1 MILAGPLSLPLHLA
15 IIALWGL
22 SALLDYLDFASILQ
36 LKEYRLDRLRD
47 FWKSQ
52 QGQQYV
58 RRYGLVWRTLLCT
71 VLLFWPVNPNITIRY
86 ILLGLFSIDALRL
99 MYVVVKHKL
108 RRPKPTIK
116 ALSIIAAT
124 FLLEVGLAL
133 YKHSWDAVFGLVI
146 FRPFLIALVTFA
158 SNKITEQLKNWYVY
172 RAAGK
177 LAKYPNLTIIG
188 ITGSYG
194 KSTVKEY
201 TSHILSKK
209 FRVLK
214 TPGNINTDIGVAL
227 FLLRQNLAE
236 ADVLVVE
243 MGAYKIGEID
253 KICQMVKPKIAIL
266 TAIIEQHLILFGSI
280 KNVQQAKYE
289 LLRSIPADGLVI
301 TNADNQYCTE
311 FLGELTCKNQQ
322 TFGEELDNRPTLM
335 IEESAYR
342 NGFASGR
349 YTYHGHNWHITAPV
363 VGAHQINNL
372 APVVMVATHLGMSQ
386 EEITVACATLPAGD
400 HGLKIFQFGQATIID
415 DSYNSNPNG
424 FTAALE
430 VLGSFPSTQSRVVIT
445 RGMMEL
451 GERHEELHETIAE
464 EIAFYADTLVI
475 ITPDAAEPLKR
486 GIKRLNQKFH
496 LAVEEM
502 FDQAALRNYLLGLKE
517 TSSVIL
523 LENRMPESV
532 RSLFTSKP

>member
-1 MILAGPLSLPLHLA
+1 MIFAGSSLVLHLT
-15 IIALWGL
+15 IIALWGF
-22 SALLDYLDFASILQ
+22 SALMDYLDFASILQ

-52 QGQQYV
+52 QGQRYV
-58 RRYGLVWRTLLCT
+58 RRYGLLWRMLICMA
-71 VLLFWPVNPNITIRY
+71 LLFWPINPNITIRY
-86 ILLGLFSIDALRL
+86 ILLGLFSLDAVRL
-99 MYVVVKHKL
+99 VYVLGTHKL
-108 RRPKPTIK
+108 RRPKATVK
-116 ALSIIAAT
+116 AGAIVAT
-124 FLLEVGLAL
+124 AFLLEVGLAL
-133 YKHSWDAVFGLVI
+133 YKHSWDAVFGLII
-146 FRPFLIALVTFA
+146 FRPFLIASITFL
-158 SNKITEQLKNWYVY
+158 SNKITRQLKNWYIY
-172 RAAGK
+172 RASRK
-177 LAKYPNLTIIG
+177 LAKHPNLTIIG

-201 TSHILSKK
+201 SSHILSKK

-253 KICQMVKPKIAIL
+253 KICQMVKPKIAVL

-280 KNVQQAKYE
+280 KNVQTAKYE
-289 LLRSIPADGLVI
+289 LLRSIPADGLVV
-301 TNADNQYCTE
+301 TNADNKYCTE
-311 FLGELTCKNQQ
+311 YLTELTCQNQQ
-322 TFGEELDNRPTLM
+322 TFGEESENQPTLL
-335 IEESAYR
+335 IEETGFR

-349 YTYHGHNWHITAPV
+349 YLYQGNSWHITAPV
-363 VGAHQINNL
+363 VGAHQISNL
-372 APVVMVATHLGMSQ
+372 APAVMVATHLGMSQ

-400 HGLKIFQFGQATIID
+400 HGLRIFPFGQATIID
-415 DSYNSNPNG
+415 DSYNSNPKG

-430 VLGSFPSTQSRVVIT
+430 VMGSFPSSQSRVVIT

-475 ITPDAAEPLKR
+475 ITPDAATPLKR
-486 GIKRLNQKFH
+486 GVGRLHDKFH
-496 LAVEEM
+496 LSIEEIYEHT
-502 FDQAALRNYLLGLKE
+502 ALRNYLLGLKE

-523 LENRMPESV
+523 LENRIPESV
-532 RSLFTSKP
+532 RSLFAAK

>member
-1 MILAGPLSLPLHLA
+1 MIFAGPLSLPLHLA

-22 SALLDYLDFASILQ
+22 SALMDYLDFANILQ

-52 QGQQYV
+52 QGQRYI
-58 RRYGLVWRTLLCT
+58 RRYGLLWRMLICI
-71 VLLFWPVNPNITIRY
+71 VLLFWPINPNITIRY
-86 ILLGLFSIDALRL
+86 ILLGLFSIDAVRL
-99 MYVVVKHKL
+99 AYVIAKHKL
-108 RRPKPTIK
+108 RRPKPTVK
-116 ALSIIAAT
+116 AGAIVAVT
-124 FLLEVGLAL
+124 FLIEVGLAL

-146 FRPFLIALVTFA
+146 FRPFLIALITFV
-158 SNKITEQLKNWYVY
+158 SNKITEQLKNWYIY
-172 RAAGK
+172 RASRK
-177 LAKYPNLTIIG
+177 LAKHPNLTIIG

-227 FLLRQNLAE
+227 FLLRQNLNE

-243 MGAYKIGEID
+243 MGAYKIGEIE

-280 KNVQQAKYE
+280 KNVQTAKYE
-289 LLRSIPADGLVI
+289 LLRSVPADGLVI
-301 TNADNQYCTE
+301 TNADNKYCTE
-311 FLGELTCKNQQ
+311 YLSELTCKNQQ
-322 TFGEELDNRPTLM
+322 TFGEELENRPTLM
-335 IEESAYR
+335 IEETNFR

-349 YTYHGHNWHITAPV
+349 YTYQGHSWHITAPV

-372 APVVMVATHLGMSQ
+372 APAVMVATHLGMNQ

-400 HGLKIFQFGQATIID
+400 HGLKIFSFGQATIID

-430 VLGSFPSTQSRVVIT
+430 VMGSFPSSQSRVVIT

-451 GERHEELHETIAE
+451 GDRHEELHETIAE

-475 ITPDAAEPLKR
+475 ITPDAAAPLKR
-486 GIKRLNQKFH
+486 GVERLNQKFH
-496 LAVEEM
+496 LSVEEM
-502 FDQAALRNYLLGLKE
+502 YDQAALRNYLLGLKE

-523 LENRMPESV
+523 LENRMPDSV
-532 RSLFTSKP
+532 RSLLAAK

>member
-1 MILAGPLSLPLHLA
+1 MILAGPLSSPLHLA

-22 SALLDYLDFASILQ
+22 SALLDYLDFASVLQ
-36 LKEYRLDRLRD
+36 LKEYRFDRLRD

-52 QGQQYV
+52 QGQHYV
-58 RRYGLVWRTLLCT
+58 RRYGLLGRTLLCT
-71 VLLFWPVNPNITIRY
+71 VLLFWPINPNITIRY
-86 ILLGLFSIDALRL
+86 ILLGLFLIDALRL
-99 MYVVVKHKL
+99 VYVTTQHRL
-108 RRPKPTIK
+108 RRPKPTAK

-124 FLLEVGLAL
+124 FLLEIGLAL
-133 YKHSWDAVFGLVI
+133 YKHSWDAVFGLII
-146 FRPFLIALVTFA
+146 FRPFLIALVTFF
-158 SNKITEQLKNWYVY
+158 SNKITEQLKNWYIY
-172 RAAGK
+172 RATRK

-289 LLRSIPADGLVI
+289 LLRSVPADGLVI
-301 TNADNQYCTE
+301 TNADNKYCTE

-335 IEESAYR
+335 IEEAGYR
-342 NGFASGR
+342 HGFASGR
-349 YTYHGHNWHITAPV
+349 YTYQGQNWHITAPV
-363 VGAHQINNL
+363 VGAHQICNL
-372 APVVMVATHLGMSQ
+372 APAVMVASHLGMSQ

-400 HGLKIFQFGQATIID
+400 HGLKIFSFGQATIID

-424 FTAALE
+424 FAAALE

-451 GERHEELHETIAE
+451 GDRHDELHEMVAE
-464 EIAFYADTLVI
+464 EVAFYADTLVI

-486 GIKRLNQKFH
+486 GVERLNHKFH

-502 FDQAALRNYLLGLKE
+502 YDQAALRNYLLGLKE

-523 LENRMPESV
+523 LENRMPDSV
-532 RSLFTSKP
+532 RSLFSTKS